1 MAWALLFVAAVL
13 EIVWATAL
21 ERSDGFTRP
30 WPTVIGVTTAVL
42 SFVML
47 TFALKTLPMGTAYA
61 VWVGLGALGVAVV
74 GIAALGESAAPA
86 RLACLALILIGVI
99 GLKLL
104 DG

>member
-1 MAWALLFVAAVL
+1 MAWALLFLAAVL
-13 EIVWATAL
+13 EIAWATAL
-21 ERSDGFTRP
+21 ERSDGFARP
-30 WPTVIGVTTAVL
+30 WPTFVGVTAAAL

-61 VWVGLGALGVAVV
+61 VWVGLGALGVAIAGIVV
-74 GIAALGESAAPA
+74 LGESAAPA
-86 RLACLALILIGVI
+86 RLACLALILVGVI